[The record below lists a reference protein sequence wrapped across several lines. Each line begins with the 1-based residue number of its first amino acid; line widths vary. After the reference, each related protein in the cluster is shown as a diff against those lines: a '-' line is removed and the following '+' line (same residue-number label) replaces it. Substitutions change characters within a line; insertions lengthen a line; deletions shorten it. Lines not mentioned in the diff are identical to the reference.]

1 MRPVVSLIMFL
12 LYFSLSLSEK
22 QLTSARGVQ
31 YDDND
36 EDEDEHIEIF
46 NEDEINLN
54 KTDKGMYLGSP
65 CEFTCSPKLLHV
77 FCNPVS
83 GVCECDKRHP
93 VKLNPATG
101 CGKPKRLGE
110 QCYYREAC
118 KYSDQHA
125 SCVQIHHNAVCQCKS
140 GYHIVSI
147 QKPSKRVFC
156 AEDVDILKT
165 DFSTLAGVLS
175 GIAVLSGLIC
185 FVLKLFNQNRYTRP
199 HRFGNANLA
208 PPIFFSNDTGIGLP
222 MPLLEQSS
230 TSHGT
235 SQRSLTSVSSR
246 RASSLHG
253 CRGISVSA
261 SRAGAARAA
270 AILLMSF
277 HEHNPDIPA
286 KLTSY
291 LGSRRPS
298 LTSIHSTSS
307 VRSFSARRFER
318 EKEQKEEREM
328 QRRFARIASNG
339 RAPPTPSPRSTDEL
353 LPTLA
358 EDRPVYIVQVPLAIQ
373 EEDNGANGFNEEI
386 PSTSKQFT

>member
-1 MRPVVSLIMFL
+1 MLQLCLP
-12 LYFSLSLSEK
+12 LSLSENH
-22 QLTSARGVQ
+22 QTSSKGYQ
-31 YDDND
+31 YDDDDNE
-36 EDEDEHIEIF
+36 EDERLENF
-46 NEDEINLN
+46 NEDETDIN

-65 CEFTCSPKLLHV
+65 CEFTCSPKLSHV
-77 FCNPVS
+77 YCNPVS
-83 GVCECDKRHP
+83 GVCECEKKHP

-118 KYSDQHA
+118 RYSDQHA

-140 GYHIVSI
+140 GYHLVSI

-185 FVLKLFNQNRYTRP
+185 FVLKLFNQNRYSRP

-208 PPIFFSNDTGIGLP
+208 PPIFFSNDAGIGLP
-222 MPLLEQSS
+222 MPLLEHSS

-253 CRGISVSA
+253 CRGVSVSA
-261 SRAGAARAA
+261 SRA
-270 AILLMSF
+270 
-277 HEHNPDIPA
+277 
-286 KLTSY
+286 
-291 LGSRRPS
+291 GSRRPS
-298 LTSIHSTSS
+298 LTSIHSASS
-307 VRSFSARRFER
+307 VRSFSARKFER

-328 QRRFARIASNG
+328 QRRFARITSNG
-339 RAPPTPSPRSTDEL
+339 KTPPTPSPRSTDEL
-353 LPTLA
+353 LPTLT

-373 EEDNGANGFNEEI
+373 EEDSGTNGFHEEI
-386 PSTSKQFT
+386 PSTSHQNTSDMTLVC

>member
-1 MRPVVSLIMFL
+1 
-12 LYFSLSLSEK
+12 
-22 QLTSARGVQ
+22 
-31 YDDND
+31 
-36 EDEDEHIEIF
+36 
-46 NEDEINLN
+46 
-54 KTDKGMYLGSP
+54 MYVGSP

-77 FCNPVS
+77 YCNPVS
-83 GVCECDKRHP
+83 GVCECEKKHP
-93 VKLNPATG
+93 VKLNSATG

-118 KYSDQHA
+118 RYSDQHA

-208 PPIFFSNDTGIGLP
+208 PPIFFSNDAGIGLP
-222 MPLLEQSS
+222 MPLLESS

-246 RASSLHG
+246 RASSIHG
-253 CRGISVSA
+253 CRGVSVSA

-277 HEHNPDIPA
+277 HESNPEIPA
-286 KLTSY
+286 KITSY

-298 LTSIHSTSS
+298 LTSIHSASS
-307 VRSFSARRFER
+307 VRSYSARRFER

-328 QRRFARIASNG
+328 QRRFARITSNG
-339 RAPPTPSPRSTDEL
+339 KVPPTPSPRSTDEL

-373 EEDNGANGFNEEI
+373 EEDSGTNGFSEEL
-386 PSTSKQFT
+386 PSTSKQFSTDVTLVR

>member
-1 MRPVVSLIMFL
+1 MRPVIFLIMFQL
-12 LYFSLSLSEK
+12 HFSLSTSEK
-22 QLTSARGVQ
+22 HLTSARGMQ

-46 NEDEINLN
+46 NEDDIDLN
-54 KTDKGMYLGSP
+54 RTDKGMYLGSP
-65 CEFTCSPKLLHV
+65 CEFTCSPKLIHV

-125 SCVQIHHNAVCQCKS
+125 SCVQVHHNAVCQCKS

-156 AEDVDILKT
+156 AE
-165 DFSTLAGVLS
+165 
-175 GIAVLSGLIC
+175 
-185 FVLKLFNQNRYTRP
+185 
-199 HRFGNANLA
+199 
-208 PPIFFSNDTGIGLP
+208 
-222 MPLLEQSS
+222 
-230 TSHGT
+230 
-235 SQRSLTSVSSR
+235 
-246 RASSLHG
+246 
-253 CRGISVSA
+253 
-261 SRAGAARAA
+261 
-270 AILLMSF
+270 
-277 HEHNPDIPA
+277 
-286 KLTSY
+286 
-291 LGSRRPS
+291 GSRRPS

-339 RAPPTPSPRSTDEL
+339 RVPPTPSPRSTDEL
-353 LPTLA
+353 LPTLT

-373 EEDNGANGFNEEI
+373 EEDNGANGFKEEI
-386 PSTSKQFT
+386 PSTSKQFA